1 MTGPAVPVVAM
12 HRDGLRGAG
21 AEYVRTSL
29 GFLPVVLLIR
39 AYEYVAARSTH
50 TMPSLGFGGWLR
62 LLESD
67 IALTLGVAV
76 VFAIPVL
83 GMALISN
90 VGARRLHQLLL
101 VITAI
106 AAVTLS
112 QYFSITLVLLVDG
125 YSRHDDAVPRLLGA
139 LAGAVCDL
147 CDCCLVHLAVV
158 AVDPDYDASCGDNR
172 RAGTARHALPGTTPF
187 HAGRVR
193 LRHGVQRRC
202 Q

>member
-101 VITAI
+101 VITA
-106 AAVTLS
+106 T
-112 QYFSITLVLLVDG
+112 
-125 YSRHDDAVPRLLGA
+125 
-139 LAGAVCDL
+139 
-147 CDCCLVHLAVV
+147 
-158 AVDPDYDASCGDNR
+158 
-172 RAGTARHALPGTTPF
+172 TAR
-187 HAGRVR
+187 
-193 LRHGVQRRC
+193 
-202 Q
+202 